1 MAQDALRAEASL
13 RAQLRSQM
21 KAREAKKSKCK
32 QQGRSRAT
40 KRLDNCPGITS
51 PSLSGKRMEPVPVL
65 FVREKKRLASEVK
78 NAKRRRQRLTKRA
91 RLLTTE
97 DLLTVVALRESD
109 RAARENTSRTNEA
122 SDELVASEHSD
133 NEEGQADAAEAN
145 AVASPVLPDAERDQD
160 E

>member
-1 MAQDALRAEASL
+1 MTSQIDDLLLAQKR
-13 RAQLRSQM
+13 
-21 KAREAKKSKCK
+21 ARE
-32 QQGRSRAT
+32 
-40 KRLDNCPGITS
+40 
-51 PSLSGKRMEPVPVL
+51 
-65 FVREKKRLASEVK
+65 EKKRLANEVR

-145 AVASPVLPDAERDQD
+145 AVASPVLPDAERDQN

>member
-65 FVREKKRLASEVK
+65 FVREKKRLASE
-78 NAKRRRQRLTKRA
+78 
-91 RLLTTE
+91 
-97 DLLTVVALRESD
+97 
-109 RAARENTSRTNEA
+109 AARK
-122 SDELVASEHSD
+122 LSEPSSPQMNVQD
-133 NEEGQADAAEAN
+133 VTGMEGVNAGLLGLDSSFSFSPRDFDRVKAGKIADTVFPHKGIRKEIGFCF
-145 AVASPVLPDAERDQD
+145 LCTD
-160 E
+160 